1 MTNSEKSP
9 KEVSLFTAIASVLI
23 SVSLVIL
30 VGYIVGEKFFW
41 KPAVPVD
48 PYAFEIAQA
57 EQKVQ
62 LDPKNVKKQMILSY
76 AYLRKGDGQ
85 SALKTLKIAE
95 KLEPKNKQ
103 IAYNLGL
110 AYNQLKNY
118 QQAIKYLEPQLTG
131 GIIDFNLNYQLGDA
145 YMGTKQYA
153 KAVERYKSCVLINP
167 GAADAYLMLARAYQ
181 GNGNNEMA
189 ENAVNKALR
198 LVPDYAEAKQLLSQI
213 NGGK

>member
-1 MTNSEKSP
+1 MTNAEKSVQ
-9 KEVSLFTAIASVLI
+9 EVNLYTAIVSLLVVVGIVI
-23 SVSLVIL
+23 SVGYF
-30 VGYIVGEKFFW
+30 VGQKFFW

-62 LDPKNVKKQMILSY
+62 LDPKNVKNQMLLSY

-85 SALKTLKIAE
+85 SALKTLKLAE

-118 QQAIKYLEPQLTG
+118 PQAIKYLEPQLTG

-153 KAVERYKSCVLINP
+153 KAVERY
-167 GAADAYLMLARAYQ
+167 
-181 GNGNNEMA
+181 
-189 ENAVNKALR
+189 
-198 LVPDYAEAKQLLSQI
+198 
-213 NGGK
+213 